1 MMKEPRVLVADDD
14 KDAVL
19 SLTMLLREEGYAV
32 RGVHRGSEVLQAVFN
47 FAPDVVLLDIG
58 MPQMSG
64 YDVART
70 LRERYGSARPALIAV
85 TGRGGE
91 TDRQQ
96 ALAAGFEHHVA
107 KPYEPHALLALLAQ
121 LAKRPGLA
129 PAGDKIDLDP
139 RASALT
145 PTQVRAGRFP
155 GTK

>member
-1 MMKEPRVLVADDD
+1 MKEPRVLVADDD
-14 KDAVL
+14 VDTVL
-19 SLTMLLREEGYAV
+19 TLTTLLRDEGYDA
-32 RGVHRGSEVLQAVFN
+32 RGVHRGAEVLQEVFN

-85 TGRGGE
+85 TGRSGK

-121 LAKRPGLA
+121 LAKGPGLP

-139 RASALT
+139 RTA
-145 PTQVRAGRFP
+145 R
-155 GTK
+155 